1 MATEVEQHI
10 KVDVEGGIGW
20 IRFNRPEKMNA
31 IGALTRKQ
39 LGEAIKQAERDEAV
53 RVVVLTGAGRA
64 FCSGADVTEMVTEG
78 AGGMKTSE
86 EVGHVLRNEY
96 MPMLTRLRTMPKP
109 VIAAMN
115 GPAVGIGASY
125 ALACDIRV
133 AVPEAYLLEAFINIG
148 LAPDGGVSWL
158 LPRLAGT
165 GVAYEMFFTG
175 KPPSAADAH

>member
-31 IGALTRKQ
+31 IGTLTRKQ
-39 LGEAIKQAERDEAV
+39 LGEAIKQAEKDEAV
-53 RVVVLTGAGRA
+53 RVVVLTGSGRA
-64 FCSGADVTEMVTEG
+64 FCSGADVTEMVGDGQMRTPED
-78 AGGMKTSE
+78 
-86 EVGHVLRNEY
+86 VGNVLRNEY

-125 ALACDIRV
+125 APRATFGSRCPRPTCSKRSSISGLRPTVASAGCCLASR
-133 AVPEAYLLEAFINIG
+133 
-148 LAPDGGVSWL
+148 APAWL
-158 LPRLAGT
+158 TRCSSPA
-165 GVAYEMFFTG
+165 
-175 KPPSAADAH
+175 SH